1 MSGAEVAV
9 VGSGPNGLA
18 AAVVL
23 ARAGVSVEVFEAAPE
38 FGGGMRSK
46 PLFDDEVVH
55 DICSF
60 GHAMAPASR
69 FFREFDLEARG
80 VRLLQPE
87 AGYAHPLDR
96 GAGIAYRSLDRTCER
111 LGVDGHRWRKHVG
124 PLVERSREI
133 VDLLLGDQRH
143 LEHAG
148 TALRLPA
155 EILKF
160 GLAAARLFTGQEAC
174 GMIAGVAAHATGRLP
189 SLPAGGVVA
198 MLAPLAHSTGW
209 TLPRGGSQRI
219 ADALVADLLAHNGKL
234 HANAPIADLRDLKD
248 HKVVLL
254 NTAPRGLLDV
264 AGDLL
269 PSRYRRTL
277 EKVRYGPAAAKV
289 DFLVTDPI
297 PWAEPEVRVAGTVHV
312 GGTMDEIYAS
322 ETAIARGKKAARPF
336 VLVSDPMVV
345 DPTRGLP
352 GKRPV
357 LGYCHVPNGDPADVT
372 DTVRRQIERFAPGF
386 SDTIIASRC
395 TTAPQLEAYNP
406 NYVGGDIS
414 SGAVS
419 VKQMI
424 ARPAL
429 QADPYATPLGGVYLC
444 SGGVTPGPGVHGMGG
459 FHAAASIL
467 RREFGIRELPGLH
480 P

>member
-1 MSGAEVAV
+1 
-9 VGSGPNGLA
+9 
-18 AAVVL
+18 
-23 ARAGVSVEVFEAAPE
+23 
-38 FGGGMRSK
+38 MRSK
-46 PLFDDEVVH
+46 PLFDPQVVH

-60 GHAMAPASR
+60 GHAMAPASK

-87 AGYAHPLDR
+87 AGYAHPLDQ

-111 LGVDGHRWRKHVG
+111 LGPDGERWRKHLG
-124 PLVERSREI
+124 PLVGRSREI
-133 VDLLLGDQRH
+133 VDFLLGDQRH
-143 LEHAG
+143 LEDPG
-148 TALRLPA
+148 MALRLPF

-160 GLAAARLFTGQEAC
+160 GLATERLFESREAR

-198 MLAPLAHSTGW
+198 MLAPLAHSSGW

-219 ADALVADLLAHNGKL
+219 ADALVADLLAHNGKV
-234 HANAPIADLRDLKD
+234 HTNSRVTDLRELRN
-248 HKVVLL
+248 HKAILL
-254 NTAPRGLLDV
+254 NLAPRGLLDL

-269 PSRYRRTL
+269 PGRYRRAL
-277 EKVRYGPAAAKV
+277 ENVRYGPAAAKV
-289 DFLVTDPI
+289 DFLVSDPI
-297 PWAEPEVRVAGTVHV
+297 PWAEPEVGVASTVHL

-322 ETAIARGKKAARPF
+322 ETAIARGNRVERPF

-345 DPTRGLP
+345 DPARGLP

-372 DTVRRQIERFAPGF
+372 DTVRRQLERFAPGF
-386 SDTIIASRC
+386 SDTIIESRC

-414 SGAVS
+414 SGAVDI
-419 VKQMI
+419 KQMI
-424 ARPAL
+424 ARPVL
-429 QADPYATPLGGVYLC
+429 RRDPYATPLGGVYLC

-459 FHAAASIL
+459 FHAAANIL
-467 RREFGIRELPGLH
+467 RREFGIRELPTLH